1 MYEVDAI
8 IILIYHMRKL
18 KYRQVS
24 KCVEP
29 RIEASQSDVRVWALN
44 LYYANAQLEF

>member
-8 IILIYHMRKL
+8 IILIFQMRKL

-24 KCVEP
+24 KYVEP
-29 RIEASQSDVRVWALN
+29 SLT
-44 LYYANAQLEF
+44 